1 MLGFPLQAGAA
12 PAPGWTTMIL
22 GSPIF
27 VLFMMFAIM
36 YFLILRPKQKE
47 QKKHETMLK
56 GLQRGDRI
64 LTTGGI
70 YGVVEHV
77 KEKEGLLQVKI
88 AEKTRVEMAK
98 TAVTA
103 LIERGQSVGD

>member
-1 MLGFPLQAGAA
+1 MFPLPLQAGAA
-12 PAPGWTTMIL
+12 PAADWKSML
-22 GSPIF
+22 FGSPIF

-56 GLQRGDRI
+56 GLQRGDRV

-70 YGVVEHV
+70 YGVVETV
-77 KEKEGLLQVKI
+77 KEKEGVLTVRI
-88 AEKTRVEMAK
+88 AEKTRVEVAK
-98 TAVTA
+98 SAVTS
-103 LIERGQSVGD
+103 LLERGQSTAD